1 MEAVIKD
8 FIAKKLLPKKANIKY
23 IATHEWGHFIST
35 DDLNNPKSPMRV
47 LFKRT
52 KPKDFVS
59 ENARVDVYEYVAD
72 AIACNL
78 NNITCKNSDKVV
90 EYFLKGDV

>member
-59 ENARVDVYEYVAD
+59 ENARVDVYEFIAD
-72 AIACNL
+72 SIACNL